1 MNNYCEN
8 CGKELVNGEC
18 PNCRVIELRKKLIQN
33 NQIYENPKKRRE
45 HEKKLKQE
53 EKIRDY
59 YQGKKSEPINIIK
72 TIVISV
78 IAIFITGIISMLLM
92 YATFNIIGN
101 SCTSFL
107 TQCE

>member
-53 EKIRDY
+53 ETQEEMKSFKRKIIIDTI
-59 YQGKKSEPINIIK
+59 KKILTIIFVCY
-72 TIVISV
+72 IIYVI
-78 IAIFITGIISMLLM
+78 FLLIM
-92 YATFNIIGN
+92 GLLAMQACADFVNTMG
-101 SCTSFL
+101 
-107 TQCE
+107 